1 MLEINQ
7 SRDQIKTS
15 VLLKLTLKWETE
27 DKYNQSAEDMP
38 EGEKYH

>member
-7 SRDQIKTS
+7 SRDQIKIS

-27 DKYNQSAEDMP
+27 DKYNQSVEYMP
-38 EGEKYH
+38 EGEKCH